1 MLLLGMSPLLFLL
14 RAEADVH
21 LAGGIALAAESLK
34 LSPRC
39 ISLLFTL
46 EMYRVWAVFPGVS

>member
-1 MLLLGMSPLLFLL
+1 MLLLGMSLLLFLL
-14 RAEADVH
+14 RAEADV

>member
-14 RAEADVH
+14 RAEADV